1 MFSNSKNMNIFDQI
15 IGKVV
20 ANEQF
25 QMSKLIDMKPY
36 IKELDDGSPDK
47 KNAFFDIINK
57 KFPNEINTFKNKL
70 ITDLGDKLN
79 INSYLA
85 NINF

>member
-1 MFSNSKNMNIFDQI
+1 
-15 IGKVV
+15 
-20 ANEQF
+20 
-25 QMSKLIDMKPY
+25 MKPY
-36 IKELDDGSPDK
+36 IKELDDGTPDK